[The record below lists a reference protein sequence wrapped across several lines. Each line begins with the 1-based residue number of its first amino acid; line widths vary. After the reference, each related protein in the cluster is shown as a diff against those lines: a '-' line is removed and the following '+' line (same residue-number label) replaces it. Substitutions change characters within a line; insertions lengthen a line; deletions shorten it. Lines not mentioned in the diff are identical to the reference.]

1 MTEHKPLYRYSLA
14 YAAQYREK
22 ELWRESHQENCDCAR
37 AIEQSIRENY
47 DGERLG
53 AHLAELVIKRYGF
66 DRVNW
71 VLANTVQQNP
81 RDGRFRPENRQW
93 AASFFIPKS
102 SHNQEYCVNA
112 HPGLTD
118 LFIQQTKETWNGLHL
133 WDHSHC
139 EEGKQDYTDQVVVLH
154 PSVLKDQY
162 KTPEDQLFLAEGG
175 FGCSPTASGQ
185 KIFGTFLKDGEETHF
200 CRSDFIGVLKEEYLP
215 DWAKEKLEAMDM
227 EKAEEKLSPDGMNM
241 Q

>member
-1 MTEHKPLYRYSLA
+1 MTEHKLLYRYSLA

-22 ELWRESHQENCDCAR
+22 DLWRESHQENCACAR
-37 AIEQSIRENY
+37 AIEQSIREHY

-53 AHLAELVIKRYGF
+53 AHLAEPVIKRYGV

-81 RDGRFRPENRQW
+81 GDGRFRQENRQW
-93 AASFFIPKS
+93 AASFFIPQS
-102 SHNQEYCVNA
+102 DHNQEYCVNA

-118 LFIQQTKETWNGLHL
+118 LFLQQAKEAWNALHL
-133 WDHSHC
+133 WDCSCC
-139 EEGKQDYTDQVVVLH
+139 EEGEQDYTNRVLALR
-154 PSVLKDQY
+154 PEVLKDSY

-175 FGCSPTASGQ
+175 FGCSPTARGR
-185 KIFGTFLKDGEETHF
+185 KVFGTFLKDGEETQF
-200 CRSDFIGVLKEEYLP
+200 CRSDFIGVLKEDYLP
-215 DWAKEKLEAMDM
+215 DWAKEKLKIMDM
-227 EKAEEKLSPDGMNM
+227 EKTEESPSSDGMTM